1 MVIQEKSEVCYLFF
15 IISSR
20 FSDKEISIFNQQKS
34 IIGFIHFLKN
44 LY

>member
-20 FSDKEISIFNQQKS
+20 FSDKEISIFNLQKS
-34 IIGFIHFLKN
+34 IIGFIHFFKTLD
-44 LY
+44 